1 MCCTDVLHVY
11 EISEVYN
18 MPSRDIQQANTL
30 TELKLN
36 RFFYSSTSMVI
47 SNYQIKDIKKNWD
60 IKVLMQKE
68 NNPIDIEDLY
78 TFLWHLHV
86 LDSLR

>member
-1 MCCTDVLHVY
+1 MCCTDVLY

-18 MPSRDIQQANTL
+18 MPQANIL
-30 TELKLN
+30 TKLKAN